1 MKKDKKFNKSNPSIK
16 NEKTKPY
23 MKPSLVE
30 EKKNKAPEQPK
41 VTISEKVQNLPVCL
55 QDYFIVLTIY
65 FDHF

>member
-55 QDYFIVLTIY
+55 HGLFYCFDYLF
-65 FDHF
+65 